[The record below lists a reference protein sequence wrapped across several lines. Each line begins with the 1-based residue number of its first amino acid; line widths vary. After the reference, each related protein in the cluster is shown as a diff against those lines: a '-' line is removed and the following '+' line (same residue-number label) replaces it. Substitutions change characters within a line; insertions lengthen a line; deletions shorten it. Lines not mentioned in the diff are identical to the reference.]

1 MASWYIPGDS
11 WSKGLNRLT
20 DLKEAVELADLLLSA
35 INDMTSTHFQ
45 DFLVPSWSMISEV
58 PSIASL
64 LHTYLCRQLLS

>member
-1 MASWYIPGDS
+1 M
-11 WSKGLNRLT
+11 K
-20 DLKEAVELADLLLSA
+20 KAVGLADLLLSA

-64 LHTYLCRQLLS
+64 LHTYLCRQV